1 MKAAPTDPDQGNVQ
15 VRRMEETTL
24 SLEKNVSI
32 KIGEYENWIMGNWSF
47 S

>member
-1 MKAAPTDPDQGNVQ
+1 MKAAPTDPDQGNIQ

-32 KIGEYENWIMGNWSF
+32 KIGEYEEVFLNIS
-47 S
+47 